1 MSIRSANFSTRYV
14 LQLGSASLVLALAL
28 LAAPPPVAGQSAT
41 GPSVDFQRQV
51 RPILADNCFQCH
63 GPDESTRQVRLRL
76 DTEEGAFAERPNGHP
91 IVKGDAEASLVYQ
104 RITHANSRLRMP
116 PADTNKTLSD
126 EQIGILQRWID
137 EGASWDQHWAF
148 KSIVRPES
156 PAVAAGDWARSP
168 LDRFVLARLDAEGL
182 SPAPEADR
190 RTLARR
196 AALDLTGLPPDPALL
211 DAFLNDPSGDAYE
224 KFVDKLL
231 ATEQWGEHRARY
243 WLDAAR
249 YGDTHGIHI
258 DNYREMYPYRDWVIR
273 SFNENKPFDEF
284 TMEQVAGDLLPEPS
298 LDQLVASG
306 FQRNN
311 ITTNE
316 GGVVPEE
323 YEAIYAKDRAE
334 TVGNV
339 FLGLTVGCATCHDH
353 KFDPIRQSE
362 FYAMTAFFRNTTQY
376 VMDGNVSD
384 PPPILVVPQEEDRE
398 LWYSL
403 REEAAD
409 VEVRMAQR
417 AEAVDTAF
425 TEWLATGDYRTLGSP
440 LEAEAQWMRLD
451 LGAAAGP
458 SFEFDGQRHPVA
470 LEGGAQIETGPHGHA
485 ALRFEG
491 ESWASLPSTPL
502 DTDTP
507 FSITLWIHQPEEEGN
522 YVVAGQYDADDDD
535 RGWSM
540 DIGSRQL
547 SFRMTGAPDPDGE
560 GRPSPRVAPSN
571 LRRLPPGE
579 WTHIVITHDGTGER
593 AGMNVFRNGDVVEA
607 SGSEYF
613 TRAIGS
619 IRTGLP
625 LELGRGRTRGRGG
638 RDELEMRYF
647 SGGGI
652 ADLRVF
658 NRPLTVQEAKVVSLW
673 STLEHARAKQPDALD
688 EAEREALRLYFLSVR
703 DEQYRGLVAR
713 SQEIDR
719 EWREM
724 RRRGG
729 VTHVMNE
736 RTDSEAAAYV
746 LDRGMYDQRLERVMA
761 GTPAALPPME
771 ESWPRNRLG
780 LARWLVDDGNPLT
793 SRVTVNRFWQQ
804 VFGTGLVTTSEDFG
818 AQGDPPTHPE
828 LLDWLAVEFRE
839 SGWDVKQFF
848 RTLVTSATY
857 RQSALATPG
866 KLESDPDNRLFS
878 RGPRFRMDAEMVRDY
893 ALAVSGLLVREIGGP
908 SVRPY
913 QPAGVWSTVAMP
925 QSNTRLY
932 RQDEGEALYRRSLY
946 TFWKRSAPPPS
957 LEIFNAPTREHSVVR
972 RERTNTP
979 LQALVTMNDPQFVEA
994 ARYLAQRALRQT
1006 GEQFDAGL
1014 DFVTLRLLARRFND
1028 VERDIARRSF
1038 EGLVDAYRADAA
1050 EAERLLH
1057 IGDSLPD
1064 DKLPAAESAAW
1075 TMLVTQV
1082 MNLDEVL
1089 NK

>member
-1 MSIRSANFSTRYV
+1 MPSRPADLATRHV
-14 LQLGSASLVLALAL
+14 PLPGLL
-28 LAAPPPVAGQSAT
+28 LAIALTAGASPVGAQDAASAPE
-41 GPSVDFQRQV
+41 VDFQRQV

-76 DTEEGAFAERPNGHP
+76 DTEAGAFTERPTGHP
-91 IVKGDAEASLVYQ
+91 IVRGDAGASLVYQ
-104 RITHANSRLRMP
+104 RVTHADVRLRMP
-116 PADTNKTLSD
+116 PAHTNKTLSD
-126 EQIGILQRWID
+126 EQIDVLRRWID
-137 EGASWDQHWAF
+137 EGAAWDQHWAF
-148 KSIVRPES
+148 EPIVRPEP
-156 PAVAAGDWARSP
+156 PAVADADWARGP
-168 LDRFVLARLDAEGL
+168 LDRFVLARLEAEGL
-182 SPAPEADR
+182 APAPEADR
-190 RTLARR
+190 RILARR

-211 DAFLNDPSGDAYE
+211 DAFLNDPSEDAYE
-224 KFVDKLL
+224 KFVDRLL

-273 SFNENKPFDEF
+273 AFNRNKPFDEF
-284 TMEQVAGDLLPEPS
+284 TVEQVAGDLLPEPS

-334 TVGNV
+334 TIGNV

-362 FYAMTAFFRNTTQY
+362 FYALTAFFRNTTQY

-384 PPPILVVPQEEDRE
+384 PPPILVVPRDAERE
-398 LWYSL
+398 LWYDL

-417 AEAVDTAF
+417 AAAVDAAF
-425 TEWLATGDYRTLGSP
+425 TEWLATGEHRTLRSP
-440 LEAEAQWMRLD
+440 LEEETQWMRLD
-451 LGAAAGP
+451 LDEAGSA
-458 SFEFDGQRHPVA
+458 SFEMDGRRHPVA
-470 LEGGAQIETGPHGHA
+470 LEGGAKIEAGPQGNA
-485 ALRFEG
+485 ALRFG
-491 ESWASLPSTPL
+491 DGSWASLPPVPL

-507 FSITLWIHQPEEEGN
+507 FSIALWIHQPEQEGN
-522 YVVAGQYDADDDD
+522 FVVAGQYDAGDDM

-547 SFRMTGAPDPDGE
+547 SFRMTGEPGPDGE
-560 GRPSPRVAPSN
+560 GRPAPRVAPSN

-593 AGMNVFRNGDVVEA
+593 AGMNVFRDGDVVEA

-647 SGGGI
+647 NGGGI

-658 NRPLTVQEAKVVSLW
+658 NRSLTAQEAKVVSLW
-673 STLEHARAKQPDALD
+673 STLERAREKHPEALD
-688 EAEREALRLYFLSVR
+688 ETEREALRLHYLSVK
-703 DEQYRGLVAR
+703 DERYRGLVAR
-713 SQEIDR
+713 SREIER
-719 EWREM
+719 EWREL

-736 RTDSEAAAYV
+736 RTDGEAAAHV
-746 LDRGMYDQRLERVMA
+746 LFRGMYDQPRERVTA
-761 GTPAALPPME
+761 GTPAALPPLE

-780 LARWLVDDGNPLT
+780 LARWLVDDRNPLT

-804 VFGTGLVTTSEDFG
+804 VFGAGLVTTSEDFG
-818 AQGDPPTHPE
+818 AQGDPPTHPA

-848 RTLVTSATY
+848 RTLVTSAVY
-857 RQSALATPG
+857 RQSALATPEKVEADAG
-866 KLESDPDNRLFS
+866 NRLFS

-893 ALAVSGLLVREIGGP
+893 ALAASGLLVRKIGGP

-925 QSNTRLY
+925 QSNTRAY

-957 LEIFNAPTREHSVVR
+957 MEIFNAPTREHSVVR

-994 ARYLAQRALRQT
+994 SRHLAQRAMRQT
-1006 GEQFDAGL
+1006 GEQFDPGL
-1014 DFVTLRLLARRFND
+1014 DFVTLRLLARRLD
-1028 VERDIARRSF
+1028 DAERDVARRSY
-1038 EGLVDAYRADAA
+1038 EGLVEVYRAAPD
-1050 EAERLLH
+1050 EAQRLLRV
-1057 IGDSLPD
+1057 GDSLPD
-1064 DKLPAAESAAW
+1064 DTLPAAESAAW

-1082 MNLDEVL
+1082 LNLDEAL

>member
-1 MSIRSANFSTRYV
+1 MSTPAA
-14 LQLGSASLVLALAL
+14 ASLL
-28 LAAPPPVAGQSAT
+28 LAAALIAGPPAAAAQDAASPT
-41 GPSVDFQRQV
+41 VDFQRQV

-76 DTEEGAFAERPNGHP
+76 DTEPGAFGERPNGHP
-91 IVKGDAEASLVYQ
+91 VVRGDAAASLVFQ

-116 PADTNKTLSD
+116 PAETNKTLTD
-126 EQIGILQRWID
+126 EQIDVLRRWMD

-148 KSIVRPES
+148 KSIERPVQ
-156 PAVAAGDWARSP
+156 PAVVDTGWTRNP
-168 LDRFVLARLDAEGL
+168 VDRFVLARLEAAGL
-182 SPAPEADR
+182 APAPEADR

-211 DAFLNDPSGDAYE
+211 DAFLNDPSEDAYE
-224 KFVDKLL
+224 TFVDSLL
-231 ATEQWGEHRARY
+231 GTEQWGEHRARY

-273 SFNENKPFDEF
+273 AFNENKPFDEF
-284 TMEQVAGDLLPEPS
+284 TLEQVAGDLLSEPS
-298 LDQLVASG
+298 LDQYVASG

-323 YEAIYAKDRAE
+323 YEVIYAKDRAE
-334 TVGNV
+334 TIGNV

-384 PPPILVVPQEEDRE
+384 PPPILVVPQEADRE

-409 VEVRMAQR
+409 VEVRMAHR

-425 TEWLATGDYRTLGSP
+425 TEWLATGEHRTLRSP
-440 LEAEAQWMRLD
+440 LEDDAQWMRLD
-451 LGAAAGP
+451 LGAAGDAV
-458 SFEFDGQRHPVA
+458 FEMDGQPHPVA
-470 LEGGAQIETGPHGHA
+470 LEGGAQIEAGPHGHA
-485 ALRFEG
+485 ALRFG
-491 ESWASLPSTPL
+491 DESWASLPPVPL

-507 FSITLWIHQPEEEGN
+507 FSIALWIHQPEEEGN
-522 YVVAGQYDADDDD
+522 YVVAGQYDADDDG

-547 SFRMTGAPDPDGE
+547 SFRMTGEPDPEGD
-560 GRPSPRVAPSN
+560 GRPAPRVAPSN

-647 SGGGI
+647 NGGGI

-658 NRPLTVQEAKVVSLW
+658 DRPLTVQEAKVVSLW
-673 STLEHARAKQPDALD
+673 STLEQAREKHPDALD
-688 EAEREALRLYFLSVR
+688 EAEREALRLYYLSVK
-703 DEQYRGLVAR
+703 DESYRGLVAR
-713 SQEIDR
+713 NQEIER

-736 RTDSEAAAYV
+736 RTDSEAEAHV
-746 LDRGMYDQRLERVMA
+746 LSRGMYDQPLERVLA

-793 SRVTVNRFWQQ
+793 SRVTANRFWQQ

-818 AQGDPPTHPE
+818 AQGDPPTHPA

-839 SGWDVKQFF
+839 SGWDVKRFF

-857 RQSALATPG
+857 RQSALGTLQ
-866 KLESDPDNRLFS
+866 KLEADPDNRLFS

-893 ALAVSGLLVREIGGP
+893 ALATSGLLVRKIGGP

-913 QPAGVWSTVAMP
+913 QPTGVWSTVAMP

-994 ARYLAQRALRQT
+994 ARYLAQRAMRQT

-1038 EGLVDAYRADAA
+1038 DGLVDAYRADAA
-1050 EAERLLH
+1050 EAERLLD

-1064 DKLPAAESAAW
+1064 DTLPAAESAAW

-1082 MNLDEVL
+1082 MNLDEAL